1 MSIVLTGISHK
12 TAPVEVREL
21 LAFTNEASAE
31 GLRALVDG
39 RVVREGLIV
48 STCNRVEVLATLNLA
63 HQEEGERR
71 VRNFLTEG
79 QTEPSDV
86 FRKYLYTHTNM
97 DAVRHLF
104 RVTSSLDSMVV
115 GESQVLGQVRR
126 AYTLAVEA
134 GTAGR
139 VLHRLMHH
147 AFHTAKQVRTETGI
161 AANAVSISSV
171 AADVGRKVLGSL
183 DDCTVLLVGAGE
195 MAELAARY
203 LKGAGASRLLVT
215 NRTDVTALRL
225 ADQCGGEAVPFA
237 ALASRLAEADIV
249 ICSTSALDYIIS
261 PAMVR
266 RALDERPNRPVL
278 LVDISVPRNIDP
290 KVAKINNV
298 SLFDVDDLE
307 SLVTSNMIER
317 RREAE
322 RAEAIIEIGVARFEE
337 CLRYMDT
344 GPKIGAWRKELQEV
358 ARNELARQRRHL
370 GELTLEQE
378 RAVEALLLSTVNK
391 ISHSAITK
399 LSNHFDFAAS
409 SRGGEL
415 AA

>member
-39 RVVREGLIV
+39 RVVRDGLIV
-48 STCNRVEVLATLNLA
+48 STCNRVEVLATLNLV

-147 AFHTAKQVRTETGI
+147 AFHTAKRVRTETGI

-183 DDCTVLLVGAGE
+183 DDCTVLLVGAG
-195 MAELAARY
+195 RWP
-203 LKGAGASRLLVT
+203 S
-215 NRTDVTALRL
+215 LRP
-225 ADQCGGEAVPFA
+225 G
-237 ALASRLAEADIV
+237 I
-249 ICSTSALDYIIS
+249 
-261 PAMVR
+261 
-266 RALDERPNRPVL
+266 
-278 LVDISVPRNIDP
+278 
-290 KVAKINNV
+290 
-298 SLFDVDDLE
+298 
-307 SLVTSNMIER
+307 
-317 RREAE
+317 
-322 RAEAIIEIGVARFEE
+322 
-337 CLRYMDT
+337 
-344 GPKIGAWRKELQEV
+344 
-358 ARNELARQRRHL
+358 
-370 GELTLEQE
+370 
-378 RAVEALLLSTVNK
+378 
-391 ISHSAITK
+391 
-399 LSNHFDFAAS
+399 
-409 SRGGEL
+409 
-415 AA
+415 